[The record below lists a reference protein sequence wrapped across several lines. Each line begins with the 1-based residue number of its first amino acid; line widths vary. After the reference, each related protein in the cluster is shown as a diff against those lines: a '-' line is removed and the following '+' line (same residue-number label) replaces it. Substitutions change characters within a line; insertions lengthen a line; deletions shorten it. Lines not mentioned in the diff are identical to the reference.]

1 LRRCHFHVLVPATPA
16 SKLDQE
22 YVSSVP
28 EHVRAA
34 AERQPGDDDRLEA
47 RALLEDE
54 AADIHGDRPGEELG
68 PGRRS
73 RWLPTDLPSR
83 IRRTYKLP
91 VTQITGPAHAGP
103 MWTTKE

>member
-1 LRRCHFHVLVPATPA
+1 MRRYLVVGNQTLGGEQLLISVRERLQAGPCHFHVVVPATPA
-16 SKLDQE
+16 SRLDQE

-28 EHVRAA
+28 EHV
-34 AERQPGDDDRLEA
+34 
-47 RALLEDE
+47 
-54 AADIHGDRPGEELG
+54 
-68 PGRRS
+68 
-73 RWLPTDLPSR
+73 R